1 MKKHDSLED
10 TTRLDGKVAIV
21 TGAGRG
27 IGKATSLAMA
37 REGASVVM
45 SDRDED
51 VVREAAA
58 EVAGAIAVRADISND
73 SDVAALVRQAIHA
86 FGKIDILVNNAGVGA
101 TTLFLESSREEFER
115 VVRINLTGTFVV
127 SQAVA
132 RKMVERKYGR
142 IVNIVSLS
150 GQKGG
155 VGRSAY
161 GSSKAA
167 VDLLTKVM
175 AVELAYS
182 GISVNA
188 IAPGPILTG
197 GKAMHTVETR
207 EAYHRLVPQ
216 RRYGEPEDI
225 AEAAVFLASDEAKY
239 VTGHTLN
246 VDGGFLAAGLMFPF
260 DPSTATRL
268 GQQT

>member
-1 MKKHDSLED
+1 MK
-10 TTRLDGKVAIV
+10 LDGKVAIV

-27 IGKATSLAMA
+27 IGKAISVALA

-45 SDRDED
+45 SDRDKEE
-51 VVREAAA
+51 VVHAAA
-58 EVAGAIAVRADISND
+58 AVDGRAIAVQADISSD
-73 SDVAALVRQAIHA
+73 SDIAGLVQQAMDA
-86 FGKIDILVNNAGVGA
+86 FGKIDVLVNNAGVGA
-101 TTLFLESSREEFER
+101 TTLFLETSREEFER
-115 VVRINLTGTFVV
+115 VVRINLTGTFLV

-161 GSSKAA
+161 GSSKAGI
-167 VDLLTKVM
+167 DLLTKVM
-175 AVELAYS
+175 AVELADS
-182 GISVNA
+182 GIAVNA
-188 IAPGPILTG
+188 IAPGPILTEVA
-197 GKAMHTVETR
+197 KAMHTVETR
-207 EAYHRLVPQ
+207 EAYHRLIPQ

-260 DPSTATRL
+260 DPSTAKRL
-268 GQQT
+268 AQVEPQGR

>member
-1 MKKHDSLED
+1 M
-10 TTRLDGKVAIV
+10 RLAEKVAIV

-27 IGKATSLAMA
+27 IGKAISAAMA

-45 SDRDED
+45 SDRDEE
-51 VVREAAA
+51 VVCAAAA
-58 EVAGAIAVRADISND
+58 EIDGSAMPARADISSD
-73 SDVAALVRQAIHA
+73 SDVAALVRRAIEA
-86 FGKIDILVNNAGVGA
+86 FGKIDILVNNAGTGA

-115 VVRINLTGTFVV
+115 VVRINLTGTFLV
-127 SQAVA
+127 SQAVG

-161 GSSKAA
+161 GSSKAG
-167 VDLLTKVM
+167 VELLTKVM
-175 AVELAYS
+175 AVELADD
-182 GISVNA
+182 GITVNA
-188 IAPGPILTG
+188 IAPGPVLTEVA
-197 GKAMHTVETR
+197 KAMHTLETR
-207 EAYHRLVPQ
+207 EAYHRLIPQ
-216 RRYGEPEDI
+216 RRYGEPEEI
-225 AEAAVFLASDEAKY
+225 ADATVFLASDEAKY
-239 VTGHTLN
+239 ITGHTIN

-268 GQQT
+268 GQAKFKEG